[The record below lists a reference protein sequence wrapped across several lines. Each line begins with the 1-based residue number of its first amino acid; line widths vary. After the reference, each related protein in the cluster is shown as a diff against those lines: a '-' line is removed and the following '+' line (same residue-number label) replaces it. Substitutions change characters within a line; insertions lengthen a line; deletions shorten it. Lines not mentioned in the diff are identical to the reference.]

1 MEQTPVGAVPNLVD
15 DVGLK
20 VHVERPRHVLA
31 RGRLREEGA
40 EAIVVGRRGA
50 LQKAAV
56 GLEDIS

>member
-1 MEQTPVGAVPNLVD
+1 MEEAAVGTVADLID
-15 DVGLK
+15 DIGLK
-20 VHVERPRHVLA
+20 IDVERTRHVFA
-31 RGRLREEGA
+31 RRGLGEEGA